1 MTEEE
6 LQKTRDKMLVFI
18 GKLLLNLHEKYIKKE
33 EWDWSISEKNENQ
46 LWDAI
51 VELENHYKHDY

>member
-1 MTEEE
+1 
-6 LQKTRDKMLVFI
+6 MLVFI

-33 EWDWSISEKNENQ
+33 EWDYSISEKNENQ